1 MLQLRYAWARA
12 AGPLQAALRG
22 VTDGQLRVTEALSR
36 AWQEAQR
43 GKLTSVL
50 PLRSAAMAPALGG
63 VSPEALLVR
72 HLPHVDASTVHRGDV
87 IVLRSPSPPPEVL
100 VRRIVALEGDE
111 MVSELPGDE
120 PFVCVLAR
128 LLFVCGCGL

>member
-1 MLQLRYAWARA
+1 MLQLRYAWART

-22 VTDGQLRVTEALSR
+22 VADGQLRVTDALAR

-43 GKLTSVL
+43 GKLTSAHL
-50 PLRSAAMAPALGG
+50 LKGSAMAPALGG

-72 HLPHVDASTVHRGDV
+72 HLPVVDSSTVHRGDCV
-87 IVLRSPSPPPEVL
+87 VLRSPSPPPEVL

-111 MVSELPGDE
+111 MVSDLPGDE
-120 PFVCVLAR
+120 PFVCVWLHFSCLWR
-128 LLFVCGCGL
+128 GL